1 MSRVVV
7 VGSLNLDLITEVD
20 HLPSPGETILG
31 GAFRQV
37 SGGKGGNQAHA
48 AVGVARSRVEQAGEV
63 AVVMIGR
70 VGEDA
75 AANRLCGDLAAAGVD
90 VSAVGRS
97 RNAASGIALITVA
110 ADGANTIVVAP
121 GANYDWPADAMTEV
135 SFEPD
140 DVVVTQLEVPL
151 GVVHAVAGAARA
163 AGARFVLNA
172 APADPRVIEV
182 LSRADVVVLNEI
194 EAEQLLEIRT
204 AELDEIGAARA
215 RLDGDLVVTL
225 GADGAVVAA
234 RDGRTVHVPGLAVDA
249 IDTVGAGDAFVGAL
263 AATLAAGAD
272 VVDAA
277 ATANAVGAITATVRG
292 ARHPGLAD
300 ALGAVREVA

>member
-1 MSRVVV
+1 
-7 VGSLNLDLITEVD
+7 
-20 HLPSPGETILG
+20 
-31 GAFRQV
+31 
-37 SGGKGGNQAHA
+37 
-48 AVGVARSRVEQAGEV
+48 
-63 AVVMIGR
+63 
-70 VGEDA
+70 
-75 AANRLCGDLAAAGVD
+75 
-90 VSAVGRS
+90 
-97 RNAASGIALITVA
+97 
-110 ADGANTIVVAP
+110 
-121 GANYDWPADAMTEV
+121 
-135 SFEPD
+135 
-140 DVVVTQLEVPL
+140 
-151 GVVHAVAGAARA
+151 
-163 AGARFVLNA
+163 
-172 APADPRVIEV
+172 IEV

-277 ATANAVGAITATVRG
+277 STANAVGALTATVRG
-292 ARHPGLAD
+292 ARHPRLAD
-300 ALGAVREVA
+300 ALGAVREVV